1 MSIDINEFR
10 QGVYDIVAEIPKG
23 KVMTYGQI
31 ATLLGW
37 PDHARLVGHTLHGAP
52 LSLHLPCHRVVN
64 AQGRPAPG
72 WIEQRKLL
80 ADESVIFKGNGHVD
94 LTRFQW
100 HYMEELNITM
110 MRYKM
115 IVLDLD
121 GTLTNEK
128 KEITPKTK
136 DALMRAQR
144 LGVKIVLASGR
155 PTYGITALAEELE
168 LATHDGYILAF
179 NGGKVT
185 NCANGEVVFE
195 QKLEGNLVPT
205 LYDAAMQAGM
215 EILTYQGNS
224 IAATKKEN
232 KYVLHEAFI
241 NKMPVVQYDRFLEQI
256 VFPINKC
263 LIVGDPVP
271 LHQLEQR
278 LVNEL
283 KGKMEI
289 YRSAGFFLECVPL
302 GIDKARSLDRLINML
317 GIRKEEI
324 IACGDGY
331 NDQSMIRFAG
341 LGVAMANASKD
352 VQDTADY
359 ITYSNEQDGVA
370 HVVEKFIL

>member
-195 QKLEGNLVPT
+195 QKLDESLVPE
-205 LYDAAMQAGM
+205 LYKAAKTSGM
-215 EILTYQGNS
+215 EILTYQGDGIS
-224 IAATKKEN
+224 TTRKDD
-232 KYVLHEAFI
+232 KYVLQEAFI
-241 NKMPVVQYDRFLEQI
+241 NKMPIVQYDDFLGQL
-256 VFPINKC
+256 VYPINKC
-263 LIVGDPVP
+263 LIVGDPSP
-271 LHQLEQR
+271 LHELELR
-278 LVNEL
+278 LVAQL
-283 KGKMEI
+283 DTQMSL

-302 GIDKARSLDRLINML
+302 GIDKAHSIERLL
-317 GIRKEEI
+317 QLVGITREEI

-331 NDQSMIRFAG
+331 NDQSMISYAG
-341 LGVAMANASKD
+341 LGVAMANAPKD
-352 VQDTADY
+352 IQDTADY
-359 ITYSNEQDGVA
+359 ITYSNEEDGVA
-370 HVVEKFIL
+370 HVIDKFTL